1 MIRYSV
7 QTRDQIFVKG
17 YVFFSFAKNISKNI
31 DKNISK
37 NLSGMYS
44 QKLLD
49 HAKQFA
55 TDARKT
61 TSKRVILKTAEA
73 TGDLIGNKMADKN
86 AKVSRNLQQ
95 NNSETVKNENDK
107 EMSKERYISL

>member
-7 QTRDQIFVKG
+7 RPRDQIFVKG

-44 QKLLD
+44 QKLLH

-55 TDARKT
+55 TDTRKT
-61 TSKRVILKTAEA
+61 TSKRVILKTSEA

-86 AKVSRNLQQ
+86 AKVSRNLQ
-95 NNSETVKNENDK
+95 
-107 EMSKERYISL
+107 